1 MASIRWTLTDAVV
14 GDNYIFNANPNSDQE
29 QYTKNLQ
36 FEAVVVP
43 GALPLLYEGQDT
55 PTTVTLSGTLLSQ
68 TQWQTFVAWE
78 NRRHQ
83 VLLTDDRGYAR
94 YIYIYQLQGTRKP
107 SALYKWRMD
116 WTMTA
121 YLIGPAT
128 FPSPPQ
134 S

>member
-1 MASIRWTLTDAVV
+1 MATIKWTLTDAIV
-14 GDNYIFNANPNSDQE
+14 GDSYTFSANPNSDE
-29 QYTKNLQ
+29 EDYEKNLQ

-43 GALPLLYEGQDT
+43 GALPLLYEGQDN
-55 PTTVTLSGTLLSQ
+55 PTSITLSGTFLSQ
-68 TQWQTFVAWE
+68 TQHQTFVSWF

-83 VLLTDDRGYAR
+83 VLLTDDRGYGR
-94 YIYIYQLQGTRKP
+94 YIYIYRYQATRKP
-107 SALYKWRMD
+107 SNLYKWRYD

-128 FPSPPQ
+128 FPFPAQ